1 MESHHI
7 YEAMLYT
14 PMEPQD
20 IVVGEV
26 MWGAT
31 RAIISATAVMIAAL
45 AFGLIQSPF
54 ALLAIPAAYL
64 IGVVFASMAMTVTAT
79 ATTIGAMNNFFTL
92 FLLPMF
98 YLSGT
103 FFPLERLPDVV
114 RQIAWILPLTPA
126 AALTRGLMT
135 GELSLWMLAWIA
147 ELLAYAILPLFLAS
161 HFLRRR
167 LTK

>member
-1 MESHHI
+1 MFHATFDATYGAYLRMESHHI

-14 PMEPQD
+14 PLEPQD

-64 IGVVFASMAMTVTAT
+64 IGTVFASMAMTITAT
-79 ATTIGAMNNFFTL
+79 ATTIGAMNKL
-92 FLLPMF
+92 LHPVSAADVLPERHLLPA
-98 YLSGT
+98 
-103 FFPLERLPDVV
+103 R
-114 RQIAWILPLTPA
+114 
-126 AALTRGLMT
+126 AL
-135 GELSLWMLAWIA
+135 A
-147 ELLAYAILPLFLAS
+147 
-161 HFLRRR
+161 RRR
-167 LTK
+167 SSR